1 MANAAFS
8 TGFRNALLDGTDVTN
23 IFDSGELHIYSGSQ
37 PADADSTEGSGTIL
51 AKVVLP
57 TTGSFAA
64 SASSGSLAKAGT
76 WEDTSA
82 DASGTAAWFRL
93 YDSAITT
100 GASTT
105 AIRID
110 GDVTATSGG
119 GDLELTTTSI
129 TSGDAITIDTFTLSI
144 SAS

>member
-64 SASSGSLAKAGT
+64 SAS
-76 WEDTSA
+76 
-82 DASGTAAWFRL
+82 
-93 YDSAITT
+93 
-100 GASTT
+100 
-105 AIRID
+105 ID